1 MKKSSNSVVNRD
13 EISRIVDI
21 FYQHEFKTFY
31 INSVDGKTFVKPIGI
46 FVSLGL
52 TTSMQTLENIKNVL
66 EENGFIVKLAEIKS
80 KRVNNMFL
88 NTLTKED
95 NPQQYRITNNCN
107 NNVFDEESARTEL
120 QRLESL
126 LTVNQKV
133 DVLAKTATKVSSLRK
148 LIEKLSLTN
157 GWSDHNI
164 QMNEDNEYCIFHKNV
179 NYKKEDDLE
188 YRIGIYVVGKE

>member
-95 NPQQYRITNNCN
+95 NPQQYRITSNCD

-126 LTVNQKV
+126 LTVDQKV
-133 DVLAKTATKVSSLRK
+133 DILAKTATKVSSLRK

-179 NYKKEDDLE
+179 NYKKEDNLE

>member
-95 NPQQYRITNNCN
+95 NPQQYRITSNCN

>member
-1 MKKSSNSVVNRD
+1 
-13 EISRIVDI
+13 
-21 FYQHEFKTFY
+21 
-31 INSVDGKTFVKPIGI
+31 
-46 FVSLGL
+46 
-52 TTSMQTLENIKNVL
+52 MQTLENIKNVL
-66 EENGFIVKLAEIKS
+66 EENGFIVKLVEIKS

-95 NPQQYRITNNCN
+95 NPQQYRITSNCN

>member
-1 MKKSSNSVVNRD
+1 MKKSSSSVVNRD

-95 NPQQYRITNNCN
+95 NPQQYRITSNCS